1 MRQPR
6 RDKVNMYYS
15 LFNSSTPEYET
26 DENGNIV
33 YTEIDGQMTPNQV
46 GEETPTYA
54 TPVQFKASIS
64 SELNE
69 MHIKSYGVDQSSI
82 YSEIVT
88 EKNLVPIKV
97 GSLIWVKSPIEWED
111 ENHTIPK
118 AESAD
123 YTVVGLMDENMYCDM
138 YLLQRKSNEQ

>member
-6 RDKVNMYYS
+6 RDKVNMFYS
-15 LFNSSTPEYET
+15 LFSQSTPEYET

-33 YTEIDGQMTPNQV
+33 YTEIDGQMIPNQV
-46 GEETPTYA
+46 GEETPTYT

>member
-6 RDKVNMYYS
+6 RDKVNMFYS
-15 LFNSSTPEYET
+15 LFSQSTPEYET

-33 YTEIDGQMTPNQV
+33 YTEIGGQMIPNQV

-82 YSEIVT
+82 YAEIVT

-97 GSLIWVKSPIEWED
+97 GSLIWVKSLIEWED